1 MQNVQCLYCNSH
13 SVPAAAATRR
23 RNAAGDAQLV
33 DANNLFAAAAVVA
46 AVAAVA
52 ALAVVVAAAAVGRNP
67 DDRYADVAAA
77 AKPVEVPAGSEGLP
91 NRC

>member
-46 AVAAVA
+46 AVAA
-52 ALAVVVAAAAVGRNP
+52 LAVVVAAAAVGRNP

>member
-46 AVAAVA
+46 AVAA
-52 ALAVVVAAAAVGRNP
+52 LAVVVAAAKTVGRNP

>member
-33 DANNLFAAAAVVA
+33 DANNLIAAAAV
-46 AVAAVA
+46 VA

>member
-46 AVAAVA
+46 A
-52 ALAVVVAAAAVGRNP
+52 LAVVVAAAAVGRNP

>member
-1 MQNVQCLYCNSH
+1 MQNVQCLYCNSP

-33 DANNLFAAAAVVA
+33 DANNLFAAAAV
-46 AVAAVA
+46 VA

>member
-33 DANNLFAAAAVVA
+33 DANNLFAAAA
-46 AVAAVA
+46 AVVA

>member
-46 AVAAVA
+46 A
-52 ALAVVVAAAAVGRNP
+52 LAVVVAAAVGRNP